1 MKQQDNICTKSSLV
15 FVFQLSSLSL
25 SYYDRTADTQ
35 RTEKTEFEISFST
48 QEGLLYFSFH
58 VKEFYWTVSSYT
70 NLQAIKSVV
79 RFSLSYKI
87 QVSTCGQ

>member
-15 FVFQLSSLSL
+15 FVLQLSSLSL

-35 RTEKTEFEISFST
+35 RTEKIEFEISFST

-58 VKEFYWTVSSYT
+58 VKEFYRTVSSYT
-70 NLQAIKSVV
+70 NLQAIKPVV